1 MISIFFW
8 QPVAGFAMLSCNLR
22 RRQRGRRGEFESQ
35 KWQQSAFIPR
45 KEGPKRP
52 FPEEKNHREKPS
64 SPDDGLCSCEPH
76 ARYKTTS
83 SHEPNAFTSVFFF
96 RAQFFR
102 GPDGA
107 REKAKRKCAQNLPL
121 FCKIFAVKRG
131 RKPPQRKR
139 KTRAFILEK
148 TKHST
153 ICANNT
159 RTRERSIR
167 VLSIRIRAKNRKRI
181 ALHICLPS

>member
-1 MISIFFW
+1 MS
-8 QPVAGFAMLSCNLR
+8 LSNKNGIKAPSSRGKQDLKDLSRRKKITGRNHHHRTVCVRANLTR
-22 RRQRGRRGEFESQ
+22 VIKRHHRTNRTRL
-35 KWQQSAFIPR
+35 
-45 KEGPKRP
+45 RP
-52 FPEEKNHREKPS
+52 F
-64 SPDDGLCSCEPH
+64 
-76 ARYKTTS
+76 
-83 SHEPNAFTSVFFF
+83 FFF

-167 VLSIRIRAKNRKRI
+167 VISIRIRAKNRKRI

>member
-1 MISIFFW
+1 VS
-8 QPVAGFAMLSCNLR
+8 LSNKNGIKAPSSRGKQDLKDLSRRKKNTGRNHHHRTVCVRANLTR
-22 RRQRGRRGEFESQ
+22 VIKRHHRTNRTRL
-35 KWQQSAFIPR
+35 
-45 KEGPKRP
+45 RP
-52 FPEEKNHREKPS
+52 F
-64 SPDDGLCSCEPH
+64 
-76 ARYKTTS
+76 
-83 SHEPNAFTSVFFF
+83 FFF

-139 KTRAFILEK
+139 KTREFILEK

-167 VLSIRIRAKNRKRI
+167 VISIRIRAKNRKRI

>member
-1 MISIFFW
+1 MS
-8 QPVAGFAMLSCNLR
+8 LSNKNGIKAPSSRGKKDLKDLSRRKKITGRNHHHRTVCVRANLTR
-22 RRQRGRRGEFESQ
+22 VIKRHHRTNRTRL
-35 KWQQSAFIPR
+35 
-45 KEGPKRP
+45 RP
-52 FPEEKNHREKPS
+52 F
-64 SPDDGLCSCEPH
+64 
-76 ARYKTTS
+76 
-83 SHEPNAFTSVFFF
+83 FFF

>member
-1 MISIFFW
+1 MS
-8 QPVAGFAMLSCNLR
+8 LSNKNGIKAPSSRGKQDLKDLSRRKKITGRNHHHRTVCVRANLTR
-22 RRQRGRRGEFESQ
+22 VIKRHHRTNRTRL
-35 KWQQSAFIPR
+35 
-45 KEGPKRP
+45 RP
-52 FPEEKNHREKPS
+52 F
-64 SPDDGLCSCEPH
+64 
-76 ARYKTTS
+76 
-83 SHEPNAFTSVFFF
+83 FFF
-96 RAQFFR
+96 RAQFFS

-167 VLSIRIRAKNRKRI
+167 VISIHIRAKNRKRI
-181 ALHICLPS
+181 ALHIFLPS

>member
-1 MISIFFW
+1 MS
-8 QPVAGFAMLSCNLR
+8 LSNKNGIKAPSSRGKKDLKDLSRRKKITGRNHHHRTVCVRANLTR
-22 RRQRGRRGEFESQ
+22 VIKRHHRTNRTRL
-35 KWQQSAFIPR
+35 
-45 KEGPKRP
+45 RP
-52 FPEEKNHREKPS
+52 F
-64 SPDDGLCSCEPH
+64 
-76 ARYKTTS
+76 
-83 SHEPNAFTSVFFF
+83 FFF

-167 VLSIRIRAKNRKRI
+167 VISIRIRAKNRKRI

>member
-1 MISIFFW
+1 MSNKNGIKAPSSRGK
-8 QPVAGFAMLSCNLR
+8 QDLKDLSRRKKITGRNHHHRTVCVRANLTR
-22 RRQRGRRGEFESQ
+22 VIKRHHRTNRTRL
-35 KWQQSAFIPR
+35 
-45 KEGPKRP
+45 RP
-52 FPEEKNHREKPS
+52 F
-64 SPDDGLCSCEPH
+64 
-76 ARYKTTS
+76 
-83 SHEPNAFTSVFFF
+83 FFF

>member
-1 MISIFFW
+1 MSNKNGIKAPSSRGK
-8 QPVAGFAMLSCNLR
+8 QDLKDLSRRKKITGRNHHHRTVCVRANLTR
-22 RRQRGRRGEFESQ
+22 VIKRHHRTNRTRL
-35 KWQQSAFIPR
+35 
-45 KEGPKRP
+45 RP
-52 FPEEKNHREKPS
+52 F
-64 SPDDGLCSCEPH
+64 
-76 ARYKTTS
+76 
-83 SHEPNAFTSVFFF
+83 FFF

-167 VLSIRIRAKNRKRI
+167 VISIHIRAKNRKRI

>member
-1 MISIFFW
+1 VS
-8 QPVAGFAMLSCNLR
+8 LSNKNGIKAPSSRGKQDLKDLSRRKKITGRNHHHRTVCVRANLTR
-22 RRQRGRRGEFESQ
+22 VIKRHHRTNRTRL
-35 KWQQSAFIPR
+35 
-45 KEGPKRP
+45 RP
-52 FPEEKNHREKPS
+52 F
-64 SPDDGLCSCEPH
+64 
-76 ARYKTTS
+76 
-83 SHEPNAFTSVFFF
+83 FFF

-167 VLSIRIRAKNRKRI
+167 VISIRIRAKNRKRI

>member
-1 MISIFFW
+1 MSNKNGIKAPSSR
-8 QPVAGFAMLSCNLR
+8 GKKDLKDLSRRKKITGRNHHHRTVCVRANLTR
-22 RRQRGRRGEFESQ
+22 VIKRHHRTNRTRL
-35 KWQQSAFIPR
+35 
-45 KEGPKRP
+45 RP
-52 FPEEKNHREKPS
+52 F
-64 SPDDGLCSCEPH
+64 
-76 ARYKTTS
+76 
-83 SHEPNAFTSVFFF
+83 FFF

-167 VLSIRIRAKNRKRI
+167 VISIHIRAKNRKRI

>member
-1 MISIFFW
+1 MSNKNGIKAPSSRGK
-8 QPVAGFAMLSCNLR
+8 QDLKDLSRRKKNTGRNHHHRTVCVRANLTR
-22 RRQRGRRGEFESQ
+22 VIKRHHRTNRTRL
-35 KWQQSAFIPR
+35 
-45 KEGPKRP
+45 RP
-52 FPEEKNHREKPS
+52 F
-64 SPDDGLCSCEPH
+64 
-76 ARYKTTS
+76 
-83 SHEPNAFTSVFFF
+83 FFF

-167 VLSIRIRAKNRKRI
+167 VISIRIRAKNRKRI

>member
-1 MISIFFW
+1 MS
-8 QPVAGFAMLSCNLR
+8 LSNKNGIKAPSSRGKKDLKDLSRRKKITGRNHHHRTVCVRANLTR
-22 RRQRGRRGEFESQ
+22 VIKRHHRTNRTRL
-35 KWQQSAFIPR
+35 
-45 KEGPKRP
+45 RP
-52 FPEEKNHREKPS
+52 F
-64 SPDDGLCSCEPH
+64 
-76 ARYKTTS
+76 
-83 SHEPNAFTSVFFF
+83 FFF

-148 TKHST
+148 TKRST
-153 ICANNT
+153 IIYANDT
-159 RTRERSIR
+159 RTRARSI
-167 VLSIRIRAKNRKRI
+167 SATSMRIHAKNRTRI
-181 ALHICLPS
+181 AFLHICLPS

>member
-1 MISIFFW
+1 MS
-8 QPVAGFAMLSCNLR
+8 LSNKNGIKAPSSRGKQDLKDLSRRKKITGRNHHHRTVCVRANLTR
-22 RRQRGRRGEFESQ
+22 VIKRHHRTNRTRL
-35 KWQQSAFIPR
+35 
-45 KEGPKRP
+45 RP
-52 FPEEKNHREKPS
+52 F
-64 SPDDGLCSCEPH
+64 
-76 ARYKTTS
+76 
-83 SHEPNAFTSVFFF
+83 FFF

-148 TKHST
+148 TKTFDHLREQYSNART
-153 ICANNT
+153 IDT
-159 RTRERSIR
+159 RNIDTYPREKSQTNR
-167 VLSIRIRAKNRKRI
+167 VAHLLTFMMMCSYNQQSQKSSEEEKREK
-181 ALHICLPS
+181 

>member
-1 MISIFFW
+1 MS
-8 QPVAGFAMLSCNLR
+8 LSNKNGIKAPSSRGKQDLKDLSRRKKITGRNHHHRTVCVRANLTR
-22 RRQRGRRGEFESQ
+22 VIKRHHRTNRTRL
-35 KWQQSAFIPR
+35 
-45 KEGPKRP
+45 RP
-52 FPEEKNHREKPS
+52 F
-64 SPDDGLCSCEPH
+64 
-76 ARYKTTS
+76 
-83 SHEPNAFTSVFFF
+83 FFF
-96 RAQFFR
+96 RAQFSR

-167 VLSIRIRAKNRKRI
+167 VISIRIRAKNRKRI

>member
-1 MISIFFW
+1 MSNKNGIKAPSSRGK
-8 QPVAGFAMLSCNLR
+8 QDLKDLSRRKKNTGRNHHHRTVCVRANLTR
-22 RRQRGRRGEFESQ
+22 VIKRHHRTNRTRL
-35 KWQQSAFIPR
+35 
-45 KEGPKRP
+45 RP
-52 FPEEKNHREKPS
+52 F
-64 SPDDGLCSCEPH
+64 
-76 ARYKTTS
+76 
-83 SHEPNAFTSVFFF
+83 FFF

-153 ICANNT
+153 IYANNT
-159 RTRERSIR
+159 RTRGRSIH
-167 VLSIRIRAKNRKRI
+167 VISIHIHAKNESSRFC
-181 ALHICLPS
+181 ACVYICSPS

>member
-1 MISIFFW
+1 
-8 QPVAGFAMLSCNLR
+8 LSNKNGIKAPSSRGKQDLKDLSRRKKITGRNHHHRTVCVRANLTR
-22 RRQRGRRGEFESQ
+22 VIKRHHRTNRTRL
-35 KWQQSAFIPR
+35 
-45 KEGPKRP
+45 RP
-52 FPEEKNHREKPS
+52 F
-64 SPDDGLCSCEPH
+64 
-76 ARYKTTS
+76 
-83 SHEPNAFTSVFFF
+83 FFF

-167 VLSIRIRAKNRKRI
+167 VISIHIRAKNRKRI

>member
-1 MISIFFW
+1 MS
-8 QPVAGFAMLSCNLR
+8 LSNKNGIKAPSSRGKKDLKDLSRRKKNTGRNHHHRTVCVRANLTR
-22 RRQRGRRGEFESQ
+22 VIKRHHRTNRTRL
-35 KWQQSAFIPR
+35 
-45 KEGPKRP
+45 RP
-52 FPEEKNHREKPS
+52 F
-64 SPDDGLCSCEPH
+64 
-76 ARYKTTS
+76 
-83 SHEPNAFTSVFFF
+83 FFF
-96 RAQFFR
+96 RAQLFR

-167 VLSIRIRAKNRKRI
+167 VISIHIRAKNRKRI

>member
-1 MISIFFW
+1 MS
-8 QPVAGFAMLSCNLR
+8 LSNKNGIKAPSSRGKKDLKDLSRRKKITGRNHHHRTVCVRANLTR
-22 RRQRGRRGEFESQ
+22 VIKRHHRTNRTRL
-35 KWQQSAFIPR
+35 
-45 KEGPKRP
+45 RP
-52 FPEEKNHREKPS
+52 F
-64 SPDDGLCSCEPH
+64 
-76 ARYKTTS
+76 
-83 SHEPNAFTSVFFF
+83 FFF

-167 VLSIRIRAKNRKRI
+167 VISIHIRAKNRKRI

>member
-1 MISIFFW
+1 MSNKNGIKAPSSRGK
-8 QPVAGFAMLSCNLR
+8 QDLKDLSRRKKNTGRNHHHRTVCVRANLTR
-22 RRQRGRRGEFESQ
+22 VIKRHHRTNRTRL
-35 KWQQSAFIPR
+35 
-45 KEGPKRP
+45 RP
-52 FPEEKNHREKPS
+52 F
-64 SPDDGLCSCEPH
+64 
-76 ARYKTTS
+76 
-83 SHEPNAFTSVFFF
+83 FFF

>member
-1 MISIFFW
+1 MS
-8 QPVAGFAMLSCNLR
+8 LSNKNGIKAPSSRGKQDLKDLSRRKKITGRNHHHRTVCVRANLTR
-22 RRQRGRRGEFESQ
+22 VIKRHHRTNRTRL
-35 KWQQSAFIPR
+35 
-45 KEGPKRP
+45 RP
-52 FPEEKNHREKPS
+52 F
-64 SPDDGLCSCEPH
+64 
-76 ARYKTTS
+76 
-83 SHEPNAFTSVFFF
+83 FFF

-167 VLSIRIRAKNRKRI
+167 VISIHIRAKNRKRI

>member
-1 MISIFFW
+1 MS
-8 QPVAGFAMLSCNLR
+8 LSHKNGSKAPSSRGKKDLKDLSRRKKITGRNHHHRTVCVRANLTR
-22 RRQRGRRGEFESQ
+22 VIKRHHRTNRTRL
-35 KWQQSAFIPR
+35 
-45 KEGPKRP
+45 RP
-52 FPEEKNHREKPS
+52 F
-64 SPDDGLCSCEPH
+64 
-76 ARYKTTS
+76 
-83 SHEPNAFTSVFFF
+83 FFF

-167 VLSIRIRAKNRKRI
+167 VMSIHIRAKNRKRI

>member
-1 MISIFFW
+1 MS
-8 QPVAGFAMLSCNLR
+8 LSNKNGIKAPSSRGKQDLKDLSRRKKITGRNHHHRTVCVRANLTR
-22 RRQRGRRGEFESQ
+22 VIKRHHRTNRTRL
-35 KWQQSAFIPR
+35 
-45 KEGPKRP
+45 RP
-52 FPEEKNHREKPS
+52 F
-64 SPDDGLCSCEPH
+64 
-76 ARYKTTS
+76 
-83 SHEPNAFTSVFFF
+83 FFF

-167 VLSIRIRAKNRKRI
+167 VISIHIRATNRKRI

>member
-1 MISIFFW
+1 MS
-8 QPVAGFAMLSCNLR
+8 LSHKNGSKAPSSRGKKDLKDLSRRKKITGRNHHHRTVCVRANLTR
-22 RRQRGRRGEFESQ
+22 VIKRHHRTNRTRL
-35 KWQQSAFIPR
+35 
-45 KEGPKRP
+45 RP
-52 FPEEKNHREKPS
+52 F
-64 SPDDGLCSCEPH
+64 
-76 ARYKTTS
+76 
-83 SHEPNAFTSVFFF
+83 FFF

-167 VLSIRIRAKNRKRI
+167 VISIHIRAKNRKRI

>member
-1 MISIFFW
+1 MS
-8 QPVAGFAMLSCNLR
+8 LSNKNGIKAPSSRGKKDLKDLSRRKKITGRNHHHRTVCVRANLTR
-22 RRQRGRRGEFESQ
+22 VIQRHHRTNRT
-35 KWQQSAFIPR
+35 R
-45 KEGPKRP
+45 LRP
-52 FPEEKNHREKPS
+52 F
-64 SPDDGLCSCEPH
+64 
-76 ARYKTTS
+76 
-83 SHEPNAFTSVFFF
+83 FFF

-167 VLSIRIRAKNRKRI
+167 VISIHIRAKNRKRI

>member
-1 MISIFFW
+1 MS
-8 QPVAGFAMLSCNLR
+8 LSNKNGIKAPSSRGKKDLKDLSRRKKITGRNHHHRTVCVRANLTR
-22 RRQRGRRGEFESQ
+22 VIKRHHRTNRTRL
-35 KWQQSAFIPR
+35 
-45 KEGPKRP
+45 RP
-52 FPEEKNHREKPS
+52 F
-64 SPDDGLCSCEPH
+64 
-76 ARYKTTS
+76 
-83 SHEPNAFTSVFFF
+83 FFF

-159 RTRERSIR
+159 RTRERSIH
-167 VLSIRIRAKNRKRI
+167 VISIHIRAKKRKRI

>member
-1 MISIFFW
+1 MS
-8 QPVAGFAMLSCNLR
+8 LSNKNGIKAPSSRGKQDLKDLSRRKKITGRNHHHRTVCVRANLTR
-22 RRQRGRRGEFESQ
+22 VIKRHHRTNRTRL
-35 KWQQSAFIPR
+35 
-45 KEGPKRP
+45 RP
-52 FPEEKNHREKPS
+52 F
-64 SPDDGLCSCEPH
+64 
-76 ARYKTTS
+76 
-83 SHEPNAFTSVFFF
+83 FFF

>member
-1 MISIFFW
+1 MS
-8 QPVAGFAMLSCNLR
+8 LSNKNGIKAPSSRGKQDLKDLSRRKKNTGRNHHHRTVCVRANLTR
-22 RRQRGRRGEFESQ
+22 VIKRHHRTNRTRL
-35 KWQQSAFIPR
+35 
-45 KEGPKRP
+45 RP
-52 FPEEKNHREKPS
+52 F
-64 SPDDGLCSCEPH
+64 
-76 ARYKTTS
+76 
-83 SHEPNAFTSVFFF
+83 FFF

>member
-1 MISIFFW
+1 MS
-8 QPVAGFAMLSCNLR
+8 LSNKNGIKAPSSRGKQDLKDLSRRKKITGRNHHHRTVCVRANLTR
-22 RRQRGRRGEFESQ
+22 VIKRHHRTNRTRL
-35 KWQQSAFIPR
+35 
-45 KEGPKRP
+45 RP
-52 FPEEKNHREKPS
+52 F
-64 SPDDGLCSCEPH
+64 
-76 ARYKTTS
+76 
-83 SHEPNAFTSVFFF
+83 FFF

-121 FCKIFAVKRG
+121 FCKIFAVK
-131 RKPPQRKR
+131 PPLQRKR

-167 VLSIRIRAKNRKRI
+167 VISIRIRAKNRKRI